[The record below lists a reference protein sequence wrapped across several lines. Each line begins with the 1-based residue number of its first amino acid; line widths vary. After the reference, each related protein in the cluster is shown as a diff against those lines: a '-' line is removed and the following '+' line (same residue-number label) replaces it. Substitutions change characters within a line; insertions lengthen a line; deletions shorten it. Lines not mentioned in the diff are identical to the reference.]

1 MIAWGEEGVA
11 LRQRQPWRDGA
22 GEEEG
27 SACTEGRRVQLT
39 WRARGGGEVYRYE
52 GEYRDDKMHGQCT
65 FTHRE
70 GWSYT
75 GALVNHRP
83 TQGVLT
89 EAGGQRF
96 HVTYASNCAY
106 MQNGP
111 KPKTKVGGWACA

>member
-1 MIAWGEEGVA
+1 
-11 LRQRQPWRDGA
+11 
-22 GEEEG
+22 
-27 SACTEGRRVQLT
+27 
-39 WRARGGGEVYRYE
+39 
-52 GEYRDDKMHGQCT
+52 MHGQGT

-75 GALVNHRP
+75 GALVKDRP

-96 HVTYASNCAY
+96 QVTYASSCDEIWK
-106 MQNGP
+106 GP